1 MLKKAVATKV
11 LTKDEEAKCMTTLNQ
26 RRVVNQANN
35 SVGVAAHALSETN
48 NSAMKNLGSMV
59 VHLPKPNV
67 IEHFFG
73 FF

>member
-1 MLKKAVATKV
+1 
-11 LTKDEEAKCMTTLNQ
+11 
-26 RRVVNQANN
+26 
-35 SVGVAAHALSETN
+35 LSEIN

-73 FF
+73 FLRAALLPLRLS